1 MSHELDD
8 NIERRKIIVSL
19 IPKKGLMPRDFLRLV
34 MSLGYNERGAK
45 SKVKELK
52 FLRFVIEKEGRI
64 VACSDK

>member
-19 IPKKGLMPRDFLRLV
+19 IPRKGMLPRDFLRLV

-45 SKVKELK
+45 AKVKELK
-52 FLRFVIEKEGRI
+52 FLRLVEDKEGRI
-64 VACSDK
+64 YACTGK

>member
-19 IPKKGLMPRDFLRLV
+19 IPKKGLLPMDFLRLV

-52 FLRFVIEKEGRI
+52 FLRYVEEKEGHIFART
-64 VACSDK
+64 DK